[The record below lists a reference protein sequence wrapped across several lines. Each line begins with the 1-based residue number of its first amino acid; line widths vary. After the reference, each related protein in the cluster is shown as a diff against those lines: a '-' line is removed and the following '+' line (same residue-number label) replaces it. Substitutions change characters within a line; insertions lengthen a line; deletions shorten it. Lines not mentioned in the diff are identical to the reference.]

1 MILVVDSTDGDRMAL
16 TRDEL
21 HKMVQHPELN
31 KASIIVFAN
40 KQVGMDQPVSI
51 DGHEQPI
58 DGLKNILANFCASK
72 LDKS

>member
-40 KQVGMDQPVSI
+40 KQVRMDQWVSI
-51 DGHEQPI
+51 D
-58 DGLKNILANFCASK
+58 
-72 LDKS
+72 